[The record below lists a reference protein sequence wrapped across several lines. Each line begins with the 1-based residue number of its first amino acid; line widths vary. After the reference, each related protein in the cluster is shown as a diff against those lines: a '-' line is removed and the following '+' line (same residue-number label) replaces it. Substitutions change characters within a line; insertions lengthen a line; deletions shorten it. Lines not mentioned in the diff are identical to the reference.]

1 MPIFH
6 EAAPDAR
13 ERLIKRSK
21 GFDARGIYREYLS
34 QLEGG
39 KMWEIAPEEGETLRK
54 LKVNVRRAA
63 NELNLIIGYGDSEDG
78 TLVVW
83 LEQARERRSRRSR
96 KTAEAGET
104 ASERL

>member
-13 ERLIKRSK
+13 ERLVNKSQ

-34 QLEGG
+34 QLESG
-39 KMWEIAPEEGETLRK
+39 KMWAITPEEGETLRK

-63 NELNLIIGYGDSEDG
+63 NELNLNVGYGDSEDG
-78 TLVVW
+78 TLLVW
-83 LEQARERRSRRSR
+83 REERQRIRRPRKHKGQAED
-96 KTAEAGET
+96 
-104 ASERL
+104 